1 MDLPKLHSITKK
13 IFVALVGGFL
23 LVFLLFHMTA
33 NLFIL
38 RHDDG
43 EWYSA
48 FCHFM
53 GTNWLVKIM
62 EIGLLGFI
70 ALHILLTMWLA
81 VTNRLARPVRYR
93 HASRTKTHPGSK
105 LMIWTG
111 ILILA
116 CLCIHFYD
124 FYFVKVGLV
133 KGQYMVEVEKIQNE
147 EVNTL
152 MQYSAQSGMS
162 PADVVANVE
171 TQMAMY
177 ADQMTPEQQA
187 EMNTNLENL
196 RNAAPVAEF
205 MTNAFA
211 EKKLSEDH
219 KWIRHIDYEQR
230 TMLKKKAPDCGVEP
244 DFYYLTREK
253 FSHLHIVIGYLF
265 FFLIIFFHLSHA
277 FPSVFQTLGLNN
289 YKYNP
294 IIEVLGKIYT
304 WIIVLGFACVPILV
318 YLGL

>member
-1 MDLPKLHSITKK
+1 M
-13 IFVALVGGFL
+13 ALVGGFL

-70 ALHILLTMWLA
+70 ALHILLTLWLA
-81 VTNRLARPVRYR
+81 FTNRLARPVRYHQR
-93 HASRTKTHPGSK
+93 SRTKTHPGSK

-111 ILILA
+111 ILILV
-116 CLCIHFYD
+116 CIGIHFYD
-124 FYFVKVGLV
+124 FYMVKLGVV
-133 KGQYMVEVEKIQNE
+133 KGDYMVKI
-147 EVNTL
+147 
-152 MQYSAQSGMS
+152 
-162 PADVVANVE
+162 
-171 TQMAMY
+171 
-177 ADQMTPEQQA
+177 
-187 EMNTNLENL
+187 ENL
-196 RNAAPVAEF
+196 AKSEEAMSDEDIMTLAYNAME
-205 MTNAFA
+205 NGNI
-211 EKKLSEDH
+211 SEDGL
-219 KWIRHIDYEQR
+219 WIKHLTYEERQ
-230 TMLKKKAPDCGVEP
+230 MLKERVPESDPEP
-244 DFYYLTREK
+244 DFYYMTREK

-265 FFLIIFFHLSHA
+265 FFLVIFIHLSHA

-289 YKYNP
+289 YKYNKA
-294 IIEVLGKIYT
+294 IEVLGKIYT
-304 WIIVLGFACVPILV
+304 WIIVLGFTAVVVLV